1 MRAIRAICRF
11 CFGMAFILSGILK
24 LIDPTGT
31 GLIVSEYLNWLHLD
45 FLNIVAQ
52 YIGIALSVTEFT
64 IGVNILVG
72 LRMKLFSLIGLL
84 FISFFTIITLFLVIF
99 NPIEDCGCFGEA
111 IHLSN
116 SETLTKNIILLVM
129 AIVIFLQRD
138 KYRKFTSPIV
148 DWISIF
154 VYIVL
159 GLYISIHAIIYN
171 PRVDFTDFQ
180 VGANLKEISEGSQR
194 VYQSTFIYSKDGETQ
209 EFDINNLP
217 DSTWTYVDTKTSV
230 VSGDSRSIAASFEVT
245 DADGNTITESL
256 FENENFFIATIY
268 NNSRMSEKRWKRL
281 SLLQEML
288 KQHNIPLYVIVGA
301 NSPAVEARSE
311 EFNIIFS
318 DYKTILTMN
327 RSNGG
332 VLYVNED
339 FIIKKWASKTIS
351 ASKIEETL
359 SQDIA
364 LTEIKEEI
372 KEQVSFAIIIAFIFI
387 SAIVVRFVYGL
398 TRKKE

>member
-1 MRAIRAICRF
+1 MRAVRAICRF
-11 CFGMAFILSGILK
+11 CFGLAFIISGILK

-31 GLIVSEYLNWLHLD
+31 GLIISEYLNWLHLD

-64 IGVNILVG
+64 IGVSILVG
-72 LRMKLFSLIGLL
+72 LRMKLFSLIGLI
-84 FISFFTIITLFLVIF
+84 FISFFTIITIFLAIF

-111 IHLSN
+111 IHLTN
-116 SETLTKNIILLVM
+116 NQTLTKNIILLAM
-129 AIVIFLQRD
+129 AIVIFLQRN
-138 KYRKFTSPIV
+138 KYRQITAPIV
-148 DWISIF
+148 EWISIF
-154 VYIVL
+154 VYVAL
-159 GLYISIHAIIYN
+159 GLYISIHAIIFN

-230 VSGDSRSIAASFEVT
+230 ISGDERAIVASFEVT
-245 DADGNTITESL
+245 DAEGNSVTESL
-256 FENENFFIATIY
+256 FEDENFFIATIY
-268 NNSRMSEKRWKRL
+268 NNSRMSEKRWQKL
-281 SLLQEML
+281 SELQEML
-288 KQHNIPLYVIVGA
+288 KGHNFPLYVIAGA
-301 NSPAVEARSE
+301 NSPSLEARGE

-332 VLYVNED
+332 VLYINED
-339 FIIKKWASKTIS
+339 FIIKKWSSKAIS
-351 ASKIEETL
+351 ASKIEETI

-372 KEQVSFAIIIAFIFI
+372 KEQVSFAIIIAFIFL
-387 SAIVVRFVYGL
+387 SAIVIRFVYGL
-398 TRKKE
+398 TLKKE

>member
-1 MRAIRAICRF
+1 
-11 CFGMAFILSGILK
+11 
-24 LIDPTGT
+24 
-31 GLIVSEYLNWLHLD
+31 
-45 FLNIVAQ
+45 
-52 YIGIALSVTEFT
+52 
-64 IGVNILVG
+64 
-72 LRMKLFSLIGLL
+72 
-84 FISFFTIITLFLVIF
+84 
-99 NPIEDCGCFGEA
+99 
-111 IHLSN
+111 
-116 SETLTKNIILLVM
+116 M

-194 VYQSTFIYSKDGETQ
+194 EYQSTFIYSKDGETQ

-230 VSGDSRSIAASFEVT
+230 VSGDSRSIIASFEVT

-301 NSPAVEARSE
+301 NSPSVEARSE

>member
-1 MRAIRAICRF
+1 
-11 CFGMAFILSGILK
+11 
-24 LIDPTGT
+24 
-31 GLIVSEYLNWLHLD
+31 
-45 FLNIVAQ
+45 
-52 YIGIALSVTEFT
+52 
-64 IGVNILVG
+64 
-72 LRMKLFSLIGLL
+72 
-84 FISFFTIITLFLVIF
+84 
-99 NPIEDCGCFGEA
+99 
-111 IHLSN
+111 
-116 SETLTKNIILLVM
+116 
-129 AIVIFLQRD
+129 
-138 KYRKFTSPIV
+138 
-148 DWISIF
+148 
-154 VYIVL
+154 
-159 GLYISIHAIIYN
+159 
-171 PRVDFTDFQ
+171 
-180 VGANLKEISEGSQR
+180 
-194 VYQSTFIYSKDGETQ
+194 
-209 EFDINNLP
+209 
-217 DSTWTYVDTKTSV
+217 
-230 VSGDSRSIAASFEVT
+230 
-245 DADGNTITESL
+245 
-256 FENENFFIATIY
+256 
-268 NNSRMSEKRWKRL
+268 MSEKRWKRL

-301 NSPAVEARSE
+301 NSPSVEARSE